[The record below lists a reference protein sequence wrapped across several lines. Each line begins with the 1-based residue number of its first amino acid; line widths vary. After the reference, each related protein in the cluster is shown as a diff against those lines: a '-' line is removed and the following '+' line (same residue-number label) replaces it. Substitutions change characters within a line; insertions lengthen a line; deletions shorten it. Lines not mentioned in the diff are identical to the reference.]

1 MARYT
6 WPLTP
11 DEQGEVLR
19 FSKEFVDAGWAKDAY
34 DSLRYSLWT
43 FQGEYHPLNQVELE
57 AMLDKEID
65 LFYRRFPVS
74 PTLVLVPHEWLH
86 LLEGSLNLHV
96 QASPES
102 ITYRYREIPL
112 QAHDQPFGVV
122 VIGPV

>member
-34 DSLRYSLWT
+34 DSLRYSMHTGWT
-43 FQGEYHPLNQVELE
+43 FTGESHLLTLAELE

-74 PTLVLVPHEWLH
+74 PTLW
-86 LLEGSLNLHV
+86 
-96 QASPES
+96 
-102 ITYRYREIPL
+102 
-112 QAHDQPFGVV
+112 
-122 VIGPV
+122 

>member
-1 MARYT
+1 MARHF
-6 WPLTP
+6 WPKTP
-11 DEQGEVLR
+11 DQQGDILQ
-19 FSKEFVDAGWAKDAY
+19 SDAMDALHYSMHTGWVF
-34 DSLRYSLWT
+34 T
-43 FQGEYHPLNQVELE
+43 GESHLLTLAELE

-65 LFYRRFPVS
+65 LFYCRFPVS
-74 PTLVLVPHEWLH
+74 PTLVLVPQEWLH